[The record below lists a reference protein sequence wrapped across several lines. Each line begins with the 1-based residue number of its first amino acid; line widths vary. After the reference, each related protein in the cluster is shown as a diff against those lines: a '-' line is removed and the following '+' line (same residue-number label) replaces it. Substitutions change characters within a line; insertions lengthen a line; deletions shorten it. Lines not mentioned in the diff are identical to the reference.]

1 MRPTGPR
8 SVEVTRVDGPC
19 GDETTEALERFF
31 GELAID
37 LLGAEVRYGD
47 MEVDDARVTLS
58 LTMRV
63 LRFPSSLQGL
73 I

>member
-1 MRPTGPR
+1 
-8 SVEVTRVDGPC
+8 V
-19 GDETTEALERFF
+19 
-31 GELAID
+31 
-37 LLGAEVRYGD
+37 
-47 MEVDDARVTLS
+47 VDDARVTLS